1 VFSAARMSVNDTV
14 DSEFGIA
21 DLGRVLE

>member
-21 DLGRVLE
+21 DLGRALE